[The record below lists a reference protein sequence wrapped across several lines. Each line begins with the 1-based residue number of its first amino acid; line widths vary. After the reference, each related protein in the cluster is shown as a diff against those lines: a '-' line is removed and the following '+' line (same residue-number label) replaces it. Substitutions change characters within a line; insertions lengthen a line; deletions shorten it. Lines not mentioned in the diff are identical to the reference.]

1 MIAGIELRSW
11 LCAALAVA
19 AGAALAP
26 RPASA
31 QDVGRAPDQGPH
43 FVVRAY
49 YLFDSFSH
57 HESAFGVDTTTTVS
71 YRGKPGGGV
80 DAEYLVTPWLGFDL
94 AASQTHIEAD
104 EVNQTPVGPPG
115 ETKSRIQV
123 RPFTLGLYG
132 HFYRAE
138 HADIYLGPI
147 VSFVQ
152 LSGGGG
158 RPDETNFGFGA
169 ALGIDLPL
177 GSTGLA
183 ISGVGRALASRF
195 HDQLHNAS
203 HFRDNFLFGGG
214 LSYRW

>member
-11 LCAALAVA
+11 MCAALALA

-31 QDVGRAPDQGPH
+31 QDVGKAPDQGPH
-43 FVVRAY
+43 VVVRAY

-57 HESAFGVDTTTTVS
+57 HESAFGVDTTSTVS
-71 YRGKPGGGV
+71 YSGKPGGGV
-80 DAEYLVTPWLGFDL
+80 DAEYLFTPWLGIDV

-104 EVNQTPVGPPG
+104 QVTRTPVGPAF
-115 ETKSRIQV
+115 ETKDRIQV
-123 RPFTLGLYG
+123 RPFMLGIYG
-132 HFYRAE
+132 HFYRVE
-138 HADIYLGPI
+138 HADVYLGPI
-147 VSFVQ
+147 VGLVQ
-152 LSGGGG
+152 MSGGG

-183 ISGVGRALASRF
+183 ISGVGRGLASRF
-195 HDQLHNAS
+195 RDQLHNSS